1 MLNMQTEWML
11 GQLEM
16 ELRERRMA
24 RLGPLLVEM
33 SRRPGLL
40 RRLVNRVL
48 AARRRPS
55 APAAAHGPARRC
67 ASPRAVPLRGRR
79 PVRWQRCSRQRPAG
93 IDRLRR

>member
-16 ELRERRMA
+16 ELRERRLA
-24 RLGPLLVEM
+24 RLGPLLAEI
-33 SRRPGLL
+33 RRPPGLL

-55 APAAAHGPARRC
+55 APAPPGPVRRC
-67 ASPRAVPLRGRR
+67 ARTRVAPLSGRRQGRWRRCSGRR
-79 PVRWQRCSRQRPAG
+79 PVG